1 VEAAL
6 LIAALLG
13 IATQAGLGDRKRWI
27 HAGYLSA
34 LALGLV
40 TWFASSRLIAISG
53 ARREMIEGITALLAT
68 LVLFYV
74 SFSLL
79 AKKEVAR
86 WMKFLRAQVS
96 PGRAAA
102 SLFFVAFLA
111 AYREAF
117 ETVLFYQALLAS
129 NASTAAA
136 LVGALGGAVVL
147 AVIVLAYSRAGRF
160 APPQMFFKIS
170 SYLLYALAVVFIG
183 QGIAALQLTG
193 TAPIHPLPIPS
204 VPALGLHPTIETCA
218 AQLVLITLAAIAWL
232 RSRKPNTPE
241 APSASSSIAK
251 PAA

>member
-1 VEAAL
+1 M
-6 LIAALLG
+6 LG

-40 TWFASSRLIAISG
+40 TWFASSRLIAVSG
-53 ARREMIEGITALLAT
+53 AKREMIEGVTALLAT

-74 SFSLL
+74 SF
-79 AKKEVAR
+79 APREER
-86 WMKFLRAQVS
+86 
-96 PGRAAA
+96 GRA
-102 SLFFVAFLA
+102 LDEIPPRPGLA
-111 AYREAF
+111 EPRRR
-117 ETVLFYQALLAS
+117 VALLRGLPRRLPRGLLKRCS
-129 NASTAAA
+129 SIKRSSLNASTAAA

-160 APPQMFFKIS
+160 APPQIFFKIS

-204 VPALGLHPTIETCA
+204 IPPSACTP
-218 AQLVLITLAAIAWL
+218 
-232 RSRKPNTPE
+232 RSRP
-241 APSASSSIAK
+241 AQRSSS
-251 PAA
+251 